1 MSSTALDDGVVDG
14 RDGVIAVMPP
24 TLANKIA
31 AGEVVQRPASV
42 VKELVENAIDAG
54 STQVDIVLKDAGSG
68 LIQITDNGTGMSPAD
83 ASTCFLR
90 HATSKIRSVED
101 LETIGTL
108 GFRGEALASIA
119 SVSQI
124 ELRTRRRTDE
134 VGTLVR
140 MDGGDSPRIEPAAAQ
155 PGTSISVRT
164 LFYNVPA
171 RRNFLKRPQTELKHG
186 VDVAHVMALSWPA
199 VGFSLEHDG
208 HELLNVRP
216 QPDVPFFEALQNRA
230 RELSSVR
237 ESDALME
244 VEESTSY
251 LTVRGVLGSP
261 DAFRKSRGQ
270 QYLFV
275 NGRYVKHRYLEHAVL
290 SAYEYLLPEDTYP
303 FFVLFLD
310 IDPRH
315 VDVNVHPTKAEVK
328 FDDERGVYG
337 MLRAVVRRAINS
349 ANMTPEL
356 SEGTPRLDIDLGFNQ
371 RHGGTRAARDWVDRE
386 HPGHSVRG
394 AGVAGGGRR
403 VDSVDLYGSGSPG
416 SVPTPGQSSSRSMA
430 PTFDLSDGHGA
441 EGVAGARSEGRSGGA
456 AAGDSRSP
464 AQLLWQLHGA
474 YILTQIRSG
483 LVIID
488 QQAAHERVLYEQ
500 SRNTLREGMG
510 MSQQLL
516 FPQTLTLSPS
526 DLALLEELRAD
537 LQRLGFEIEPFG
549 GRSILVRGVP
559 ADIRAGD
566 EKSILGD
573 VLDAFVA
580 QDNMDDRSERLAR
593 AIARKSAVKAGVPLN
608 EKEMRALI
616 DQLFQC
622 DDPFTSPTGRP
633 TIVKL
638 SVDELRERF
647 ERP

>member
-1 MSSTALDDGVVDG
+1 MSSMTLDDGI
-14 RDGVIAVMPP
+14 IAVMPP

-68 LIQITDNGTGMSPAD
+68 LVQIIDNGSGMSPAD

-90 HATSKIRSVED
+90 HATSKIRTVED

-124 ELRTRRRTDE
+124 ELRTRRASDDI
-134 VGTLVR
+134 GTLVR
-140 MDGGDSPRIEPAAAQ
+140 MDGGDEPRIEPAAAQ

-171 RRNFLKRPQTELKHG
+171 RRNFLKRPQTELKHC
-186 VDVAHVMALSWPA
+186 VDVVSVMALSWPA
-199 VGFSLEHDG
+199 VGFTLTHDG
-208 HELLNVRP
+208 HELLSVGA

-237 ESDALME
+237 EGDALME

-290 SAYEYLLPEDTYP
+290 SAYEYLLPDDTYP

-349 ANMTPEL
+349 ANFTPEL

-371 RHGGTRAARDWVDRE
+371 RHGGTPGARDWVDRE
-386 HPGHSVRG
+386 HPGHGVR
-394 AGVAGGGRR
+394 
-403 VDSVDLYGSGSPG
+403 DSSGPSRSPRSPYSG
-416 SVPTPGQSSSRSMA
+416 TSARSMA
-430 PTFDLSDGHGA
+430 PTFLASDSWRA
-441 EGVAGARSEGRSGGA
+441 EGAMEGSPGGSPERDA
-456 AAGDSRSP
+456 RSP

-500 SRNTLREGMG
+500 SRNTLVEGMG

-526 DLALLEELRAD
+526 ELALLEELMPD

-573 VLDAFVA
+573 VLDAYVA
-580 QDNMDDRSERLAR
+580 QDNLDDRRERLAR

-633 TIVKL
+633 TIIKL